1 MCTFHQAEAWKW
13 CRSGD
18 STALVNV
25 TVMVRSDEYLAY
37 ATMVLSLAFISTGMK
52 DPSVPSSLGT
62 VKTIESP
69 SQ

>member
-1 MCTFHQAEAWKW
+1 MCTFHQADAWKW
-13 CRSGD
+13 CLELS
-18 STALVNV
+18 STAPVSV

-37 ATMVLSLAFISTGMK
+37 ATMVSSLAFISTGMK